1 MVPSIAAAFEKVSQN
16 ERHRNQW
23 IASDVWATLVNEV
36 LKWPDDL
43 KVTGSQLSLTL
54 VTRKNSKYNAVR
66 NVLELYNSH
75 NDYGLFRYKYNQ
87 TVAFYVTEP
96 TSSPRSNDHMP
107 GGNNY
112 QLVRDIALLGA
123 SIQTRAQE
131 ELNNT
136 TTEST
141 TPSML
146 PSPPPEEERP
156 PRKKQR
162 RYMEP
167 PTTDQ
172 QGRFNDGKF
181 GQWRR
186 ALGTGADH
194 SNNGTD
200 KQKSENWN
208 AHHLSK
214 SLNMVLKVKDT
225 GTTTI
230 WSCSSKSALIALMFL
245 TAINMTIVSC
255 LTTHPAMINKD
266 LMVSPPPRCLRTLG
280 EVNPG

>member
-43 KVTGSQLSLTL
+43 KVTGSQLSLKL

-75 NDYGLFRYKYNQ
+75 NDYGLFRSKYNQ

-131 ELNNT
+131 ELT
-136 TTEST
+136 VDAAVTST
-141 TPSML
+141 RRRTSTKKETKAVHGTPHHRSTRTIQRRQIWPMA
-146 PSPPPEEERP
+146 PSPGNR
-156 PRKKQR
+156 
-162 RYMEP
+162 
-167 PTTDQ
+167 
-172 QGRFNDGKF
+172 
-181 GQWRR
+181 
-186 ALGTGADH
+186 
-194 SNNGTD
+194 S
-200 KQKSENWN
+200 
-208 AHHLSK
+208 
-214 SLNMVLKVKDT
+214 
-225 GTTTI
+225 
-230 WSCSSKSALIALMFL
+230 
-245 TAINMTIVSC
+245 
-255 LTTHPAMINKD
+255 
-266 LMVSPPPRCLRTLG
+266 
-280 EVNPG
+280 